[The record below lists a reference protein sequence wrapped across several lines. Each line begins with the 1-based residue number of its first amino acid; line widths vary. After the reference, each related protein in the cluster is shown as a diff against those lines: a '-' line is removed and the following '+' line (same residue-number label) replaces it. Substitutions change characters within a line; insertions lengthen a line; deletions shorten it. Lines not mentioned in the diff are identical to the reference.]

1 MFDRFTARARRVLFH
16 ARSEASQLG
25 SRAIEPEH
33 MLLGVLHEAHG
44 LGSRILARTGDL
56 NDIRSDIVGRV
67 TSREKVPESDEI
79 PFSDSCKGALEY
91 AVEEADRLSHS
102 HVGTE
107 HLLLGLLHEGR
118 SVAAEVLAARGVR
131 IEAVR
136 EAIVELLS
144 GEPPEP
150 PGPPSTPGN
159 TYKWPWIPFV
169 PSRMVHILHSGA
181 QWPTPPVINFT
192 GTHFSAFGFTVED
205 IIVRAWE
212 GSRWHVEIPPAL
224 RNGARFDFLMVLP
237 EPEPFASCLALLQPA
252 VEQQFGVHV
261 TCETLVRDIYRLTKT
276 ESRGHMLKRYPDPE
290 PGVGFGMLSFS
301 VFRGRPQDAPMFPLD
316 PFAVH
321 SVPLF
326 YLVNW
331 FEEILN
337 GQVIDE
343 TGLPGI
349 YGFELKEPV
358 ITPETFIQLLR
369 EEAGLV
375 ITRDR
380 REIPTL
386 IVRRREADMQ
396 AFEPSQPSRA
406 VL

>member
-1 MFDRFTARARRVLFH
+1 MDPAERMFDRFSARATRVLFH
-16 ARSEASQLG
+16 ARSEAGQLG

-33 MLLGVLHEAHG
+33 MLLGVLDEGGG
-44 LGSRILARTGDL
+44 LGSRILASTCDELGHLRTE
-56 NDIRSDIVGRV
+56 IVARL
-67 TSREKVPESDEI
+67 TRHEKVPPTDEI
-79 PFSDSCKGALEY
+79 EFSTSCKRVLEHT
-91 AVEEADRLSHS
+91 ADEAERLSHD
-102 HVGTE
+102 HIGTE
-107 HLLLGLLHEGR
+107 HLLLGLLHEEHG
-118 SVAAEVLAARGVR
+118 VAAEVLAARGVK

-144 GEPPEP
+144 HGEQPES
-150 PGPPSTPGN
+150 PGPPGTPAN

-224 RNGARFDFLMVLP
+224 RTGARFDFLMVLP

-252 VEQQFGVHV
+252 VEEQFGVHV
-261 TCETLVRDIYRLTKT
+261 TRETLVRDIYRLTKT
-276 ESRGHMLKRYPDPE
+276 ESLGHMLKRYPDPE

-321 SVPLF
+321 SVPVF

-331 FEEILN
+331 FEEILG

-343 TGLPGI
+343 THLPGI
-349 YGFELKEPV
+349 YGFELKERV
-358 ITPETFIQLLR
+358 DTPERFLQLLR

-375 ITRDR
+375 IARDQ

-386 IVRRREADMQ
+386 VVRQTEA
-396 AFEPSQPSRA
+396 EYESP
-406 VL
+406 